1 VRRCES
7 VAKGDS
13 RKTPLCEGKAQRV
26 VALTVAGTKTA
37 TVDAHHNRERT
48 IRVLRASEVELH
60 PSAARFSVSDI
71 SLEGDC
77 IWDDGFNGPSRNKNQ
92 TVKEDGEHG
101 RETRHHE
108 GNGVDRVDRLE
119 G

>member
-1 VRRCES
+1 
-7 VAKGDS
+7 
-13 RKTPLCEGKAQRV
+13 LCQGQAQRV
-26 VALTVAGTKTA
+26 VTLTVAGTKTA

-71 SLEGDC
+71 SFEGDGV
-77 IWDDGFNGPSRNKNQ
+77 WDDGFNGPCRNKGQ
-92 TVKEDGEHG
+92 TVEEDGEHG

-108 GNGVDRVDRLE
+108 GKGVDRVDRLE
-119 G
+119 E